1 MSRFSRL
8 SRVGCSQAIRLRR
21 AESKTK
27 IKFLGAWF
35 GTECEAHESD
45 LGIVRFAV
53 ALRRHSEDTNL
64 RLFRKVGFGRQ
75 FERDAPESKR
85 SFLRKVANQGFGAEC

>member
-1 MSRFSRL
+1 MSGFSRL
-8 SRVGCSQAIRLRR
+8 SRVGCSQTLRLRR

-45 LGIVRFAV
+45 LGIARFEV
-53 ALRRHSEDTNL
+53 VLRRHREDANPRGLLESWL
-64 RLFRKVGFGRQ
+64 RQTIRKSRT
-75 FERDAPESKR
+75 
-85 SFLRKVANQGFGAEC
+85 